1 MSSPRDIKASVNR
14 SRIPFWRD
22 AKGTA
27 ARGRSGRSSF
37 GTILSEGFCVVDGS
51 FFTISGNSS
60 SRRDELSEF
69 GIFLGSSSS
78 LSMLSNGWRGSSIG
92 GDRAGGG
99 VTSPFCTVLYVIVL
113 FRGPSASGFASGFAF
128 GFPFRFASGITV
140 LFLARVLLISSMVL
154 PLLVLLLSHNCSDTI
169 LFRELC

>member
-1 MSSPRDIKASVNR
+1 M
-14 SRIPFWRD
+14 
-22 AKGTA
+22 T
-27 ARGRSGRSSF
+27 
-37 GTILSEGFCVVDGS
+37 
-51 FFTISGNSS
+51 
-60 SRRDELSEF
+60 
-69 GIFLGSSSS
+69 S
-78 LSMLSNGWRGSSIG
+78 L
-92 GDRAGGG
+92 
-99 VTSPFCTVLYVIVL
+99 FCTVLYVIVL